1 MYYITGTLTKMDC
14 KLISEMN
21 LVKKFH
27 DLLVE
32 FRDFPWPQSFSMTVQ
47 AWKIPFLNSITFQDV
62 WEPRFSH

>member
-32 FRDFPWPQSFSMTVQ
+32 FRDFP
-47 AWKIPFLNSITFQDV
+47 
-62 WEPRFSH
+62 